1 MQPLDLQPGSALI
14 HSPARG
20 GWLYFRGP
28 AVVLQAHSLAE
39 ILPLFHEIERLQA
52 ARGLYAAGY
61 TAYEAGPAFD
71 AALAAKPGSSIPYAW
86 FGLYPA
92 PELVKALPEPA
103 AVPPVMKPG
112 GSLQTL
118 EIDPNTGLPKQISA
132 WAATITRPEY
142 DHAIAAV
149 KDHIVRGHIYQVN
162 YTFRLHS
169 AYQGDA
175 FQTFLWLA
183 RAQRAQYAAYI
194 DAGSFALCSASPEL
208 FFTLHGDILPP
219 AR

>member
-1 MQPLDLQPGSALI
+1 M
-14 HSPARG
+14 
-20 GWLYFRGP
+20 
-28 AVVLQAHSLAE
+28 LQAHSLAE

-92 PELVKALPEPA
+92 PELLKALPEPA

-149 KDHIVRGHIYQVN
+149 KDHIARGHTYQVN
-162 YTFRLHS
+162 YTYRFRRAPFPGRPLS
-169 AYQGDA
+169 PVFTG
-175 FQTFLWLA
+175 LA
-183 RAQRAQYAAYI
+183 QAQPGAATWPI
-194 DAGSFALCSASPEL
+194 SIPADFVICSPSPEL
-208 FFTLHGDILPP
+208 FFTLDGPAPHLPADERYRC
-219 AR
+219 ARPHARR